1 MIKNILYIVDTGM
14 IKGGGEIS
22 LLTLLENLDRKSF
35 RPLVCLPE
43 QGDLGE
49 RIKALG
55 IQVHIFSYRRL
66 INPFNTGNT
75 LRTIRGFADIIRIE
89 GICLVHTNCSGG
101 LIFMAGKA
109 CSRAGIPLISHA
121 RTVEAGKVSD
131 FFQSRLSTRI
141 IATSTAVAKQFS
153 FFKAPDNVRI
163 VPNAVDAA
171 KFQPNVQA
179 RQAIRRQLG
188 CAEEEFLVGNVSS
201 YQPGK
206 GLEYFIKA
214 ASDVSRNMPN
224 VRFLIAGFEIAGSK
238 AYRESLERLCARAGL
253 KDKVLFLINRNDI
266 PDILSALDVFA
277 FSTLKEGFGR
287 VVIEAMAN
295 AKPVAAFASGG
306 VADIIQQGITGFLVK
321 PVDHKG
327 LAARI
332 MEILKDK
339 ELAGRLGQ
347 KARIEA
353 QERFSIQ
360 AHVARIQNIYS
371 EVLA

>member
-1 MIKNILYIVDTGM
+1 MIKNILYIADTGA

-22 LLTLLENLDRKSF
+22 LLALLENLDRKSF
-35 RPLVCLPE
+35 RPVVCLPE

-49 RIKALG
+49 RLKALG
-55 IQVHIFSYRRL
+55 IRVHIFSYRRL
-66 INPFNTGNT
+66 VNPFNMGNT
-75 LRTIRGFADIIRIE
+75 LSAIRSFVDIIRE
-89 GICLVHTNCSGG
+89 ERICLVHTNCSGG
-101 LIFMAGKA
+101 VIFMAGKA

-131 FFQSRLSTRI
+131 FFQSRLSTRV
-141 IATSTAVAKQFS
+141 IATSTAVAKQFA
-153 FFKAPDNVRI
+153 FFKAKDNVRI
-163 VPNAVDAA
+163 VPNAVDSA
-171 KFQPNVQA
+171 KFQPNSQA

-188 CAEEEFLVGNVSS
+188 CAEQEFLVGNVSS

-214 ASDVSRNMPN
+214 AANVSRKMPD

-238 AYRESLERLCARAGL
+238 VYRESLERLSARVGL
-253 KDKVLFLINRNDI
+253 KDKITFWINRTDI

-295 AKPVAAFASGG
+295 AKPVVAFASGG
-306 VADIIQQGITGFLVK
+306 VTDIIKQGITGFLVK
-321 PVDHKG
+321 PADHKS

-332 MEILKDK
+332 VETLKDK
-339 ELAGRLGQ
+339 DLAGRLGQ

-353 QERFSIQ
+353 HERFSIQ
-360 AHVARIQNIYS
+360 AHVSQIQNIYS